1 MVRHMQESVISVL
14 CLTLFA
20 VSFLFLSIPD
30 GNIQAD
36 EPKSNPHELKEQFD
50 SRECTNC
57 HRQTPVRIPENNTR
71 AVLPDQDDF
80 VTDPVTMCVPCHEG
94 SMDSHPIAVQP
105 KYLVPADL
113 PLDKKR
119 GISCLTCHYT
129 HGSLKS
135 DRPCC
140 SVSFLDRMFDRER
153 MKKSFLLRRENT
165 NGGLCSACHLNN
177 V

>member
-14 CLTLFA
+14 CLILFA
-20 VSFLFLSIPD
+20 VGFLFLSIPD

-50 SRECTNC
+50 SMECASC
-57 HRQTPVRIPENNTR
+57 HRQTPVRIPENHTR

-135 DRPCC
+135 ARPCC

>member
-1 MVRHMQESVISVL
+1 MVRHIRESVIFVL
-14 CLTLFA
+14 CLPVFA
-20 VSFLFLSIPD
+20 AIFLFIGIPV
-30 GNIQAD
+30 GKVLAE
-36 EPKSNPHELKEQFD
+36 EPKSNPHELKEKFD
-50 SRECTNC
+50 SMECANC
-57 HRQTPVRIPENNTR
+57 HRQTPVRIPENHTR
-71 AVLPDQDDF
+71 AVLPNQDAF

-94 SMDSHPIAVQP
+94 SMDSHPIAVRP

-135 DRPCC
+135 NGSCC
-140 SVSFLDRMFDRER
+140 SVSLLDRMFNRER

-165 NGGLCSACHLNN
+165 NGGLCNACHAK
-177 V
+177 

>member
-1 MVRHMQESVISVL
+1 MLRHMQVRVMCVL

-20 VSFLFLSIPD
+20 AIFLFIGIPD
-30 GNIQAD
+30 GNVLAD
-36 EPKSNPHELKEQFD
+36 KPKSNPHELKEQFD
-50 SRECTNC
+50 SMECAIC
-57 HRQTPVRIPENNTR
+57 HRQTPARIPENDTR
-71 AVLPDQDDF
+71 AVLPGQDDF

-94 SMDSHPIAVQP
+94 SMDSHPIAVRP

-135 DRPCC
+135 DCQCC
-140 SVSFLDRMFDRER
+140 SMSFLDRIFDRER

-165 NGGLCSACHLNN
+165 NGGLCNACHAKY
-177 V
+177 

>member
-1 MVRHMQESVISVL
+1 MVRDMREFVISVL
-14 CLTLFA
+14 CLILFPIY
-20 VSFLFLSIPD
+20 LFTGTPEC
-30 GNIQAD
+30 NILAA
-36 EPKSNPHELKEQFD
+36 ESRSNPHELKEQFD
-50 SRECTNC
+50 SGECGIC
-57 HRQTPVRIPENNTR
+57 HRQTPERIPANDTR
-71 AVLPDQDDF
+71 LVLPGQDDF

-113 PLDKKR
+113 PLDKR
-119 GISCLTCHYT
+119 RRISCLTCHYA

-135 DRPCC
+135 NHTCC
-140 SVSFLDRMFDRER
+140 SMSFLDRMFDRKR

-165 NGGLCSACHLNN
+165 NGELCNACHVNN